1 MTASQ
6 TLTAFENGGVTPEE
20 RPIMT
25 HCQVLS
31 PSIIA
36 RMKAIGAV
44 ANVQPS
50 FVPTDMRQVEF
61 AWFYFYEI
69 LTVNIAGGCKN
80 ASLQLRSSTPIAG
93 KRSCRLCC
101 GGYAFYYSV

>member
-1 MTASQ
+1 
-6 TLTAFENGGVTPEE
+6 
-20 RPIMT
+20 MT

-50 FVPTDMRQVEF
+50 FVPTDMR
-61 AWFYFYEI
+61 
-69 LTVNIAGGCKN
+69 
-80 ASLQLRSSTPIAG
+80 
-93 KRSCRLCC
+93 
-101 GGYAFYYSV
+101 